1 MRCFSYA
8 PGFRLSVVVAL
19 LLGSALL
26 AYPKAPP
33 PTIALAG
40 LVTSDNEGPM
50 EGVLVT
56 AKREGGNITIT
67 VISDDRGR
75 YVFPAGKLEPGKHTL
90 AIRAVGYKLSGQ
102 STANI
107 ESDKTSHVDIKLVKV
122 KDVASQLTGAE
133 WMVSIP
139 GSELQKRALF
149 RCDQCHSLD
158 TVVNSTYDAEGW
170 LSALPRMQFFWLG
183 NSTITQPSASAHPP
197 KAVPVDPELA
207 KYLSSINLS
216 GRTSLPYELKTFLR
230 PRGAD
235 TRVIITE
242 YELPRSG
249 SMPHDVAVDHQGAIW
264 YTDFRSPDIG
274 KLDPGSGK
282 VKEWPLPLLKPGLPQ
297 WSLAVELDPEG
308 NPWIPRFYQGC
319 AATKFDVKT
328 EKFETLSAPAEYN
341 DDRASCS
348 QGSVST
354 NGMIWLRDSHRDL
367 MLELNPKTGGVRA
380 FDSYPFGTPKYTGP
394 SHLFYFGIDEKFGGG
409 QALHDTYGIA
419 VDSKGDPIYCD
430 MGGSNIA
437 VLDHT
442 NGQVSVYPTPTPNSA
457 PRRGTIDLAGRFW
470 FGEWMAS
477 QVGMFDP
484 KTKEIKEW
492 RPPTPWSGLYR
503 AAADKNG
510 EVWSGGM
517 STDYVY
523 RLNPATGE
531 WREYLL
537 PTLGGEIRDIKV
549 DDSGK
554 SVKVWVPL
562 VHAGIIAEIEPLE

>member
-1 MRCFSYA
+1 MKGSYSIIA
-8 PGFRLSVVVAL
+8 GL
-19 LLGSALL
+19 LLGSAVL
-26 AYPKAPP
+26 AFCQARAPMV
-33 PTIALAG
+33 TLTG
-40 LVTSDNEGPM
+40 LVTSDSEGRM

-56 AKREGGNITIT
+56 AKLDGGNIAVT
-67 VISDDRGR
+67 VISDDQGR
-75 YVFPAGKLEPGKHTL
+75 YAFPAGKLQPGKHTL
-90 AIRAVGYKLSGQ
+90 TIRAIGYELPGQ
-102 STANI
+102 SAASI
-107 ESDKTSHVDIKLVKV
+107 ESTKTSHVDLKLIKSTNL
-122 KDVASQLTGAE
+122 ASQLTGAE

-139 GSELQKRALF
+139 GNELQKRALF

-158 TVVNSTYDAEGW
+158 TVVKSTYDTEGW
-170 LSALPRMQFFWLG
+170 LAALPRMQFFWLG
-183 NSTITQPSASAHPP
+183 NSTITQPSAPAHPS

-216 GRTSLPYELKTFLR
+216 GGRTTLSYEPRTFLR

-235 TRVIITE
+235 TKVMITE

-249 SMPHDVAVDHQGAIW
+249 SMPHDVAVDREGVVW
-264 YTDFRSPDIG
+264 YTDFRSPHIG

-282 VKEWPLPLLKPGLPQ
+282 VKEWMLPLLKPGLPQ
-297 WSLAVELDPEG
+297 WSLAVELDTEG

-319 AATKFDVKT
+319 AATQFDART
-328 EKFETLSAPAEYN
+328 EKFRTLSAPAEYN

-354 NGMIWLRDSHRDL
+354 NGMVWLRDSHRDL

-380 FDSYPFGTPKYTGP
+380 FDSYPFGTAKYTGP
-394 SHLFYFGIDEKFGGG
+394 SHLFYFGVDEKFGGG
-409 QALHDTYGIA
+409 QALHDTYGIS

-437 VLDHT
+437 VLDH
-442 NGQVSVYPTPTPNSA
+442 NSGHVALYPTPTPNAA
-457 PRRGTIDLAGRFW
+457 PRRGSIDSAGRFW

-477 QVGMFDP
+477 QLGMFDP
-484 KTKEIKEW
+484 TTKQIKEW

-510 EVWSGGM
+510 DVWAGGM

-523 RLNPATGE
+523 RLNPATGV

-562 VHAGIIAEIEPLE
+562 VHAGIIAEIEPLD

>member
-1 MRCFSYA
+1 MKGSYS
-8 PGFRLSVVVAL
+8 LVA
-19 LLGSALL
+19 ALFL
-26 AYPKAPP
+26 YSTLVASSKGAV
-33 PTIALAG
+33 PTAALTG
-40 LVTSDNEGPM
+40 VVTSEAEGRM
-50 EGVLVT
+50 EGVLVS
-56 AKREGGNITIT
+56 AKMEGGNVTVT
-67 VISDDRGR
+67 VISDDQGR
-75 YVFPAGKLEPGKHTL
+75 YVFPSGKLQAGKRTL
-90 AIRAVGYKLSGQ
+90 AIRAVGYELAGQ
-102 STANI
+102 VTAKI
-107 ESDKTSHVDIKLVKV
+107 EPGKTAHVDIKLVKV
-122 KDVASQLTGAE
+122 KNIESQLTGAE
-133 WMVSIP
+133 WMMSVP
-139 GSELQKRALF
+139 GNEPQKRALF

-158 TVVNSTYDAEGW
+158 TVVNATYDVDGW
-170 LSALPRMQFFWLG
+170 LATLPRMQFSWLG

-197 KAVPVDPELA
+197 KTVPVDAELA
-207 KYLSSINLS
+207 KYLSSINLGG
-216 GRTSLPYELKTFLR
+216 GRKALPFELKTFPR

-235 TRVIITE
+235 TKVIITE

-249 SMPHDVAVDHQGAIW
+249 SMPHDVAVDREGEIW
-264 YTDFRSPDIG
+264 YTDFRNPYMG
-274 KLDPGSGK
+274 KLDPASGK
-282 VKEWPLPLLKPGLPQ
+282 VKEWTLPLLKPGRPQ
-297 WSLAVELDPEG
+297 WSLAVELDSEG

-328 EKFETLSAPAEYN
+328 EKFQTLSAPAEYN

-348 QGSVST
+348 QGSVSS

-380 FDSYPFGTPKYTGP
+380 FDSYPFGTAKYTGP

-409 QALHDTYGIA
+409 QALHDTYGITA
-419 VDSKGDPIYCD
+419 DSKGDPIYCD

-442 NGQVSVYPTPTPNSA
+442 NGQVSLYPTPTPNAA
-457 PRRGTIDLAGRFW
+457 PRRGAIDVAGRFW

-510 EVWSGGM
+510 DVWSGGM

-562 VHAGIIAEIEPLE
+562 VHAGRIAEIEPIE

>member
-1 MRCFSYA
+1 MKGSYS
-8 PGFRLSVVVAL
+8 LVACL
-19 LLGSALL
+19 FLCSTLL
-26 AYPKAPP
+26 ALSKGPV
-33 PTIALAG
+33 PTAALTG
-40 LVTSDNEGPM
+40 VVTSEAEGRM

-56 AKREGGNITIT
+56 AKMEGGNITVT
-67 VISDDRGR
+67 VISDDQGR
-75 YVFPAGKLEPGKHTL
+75 YVFPSGKLQAGKHILV
-90 AIRAVGYKLSGQ
+90 IRAVGYELAGQ
-102 STANI
+102 FTAKI
-107 ESDKTSHVDIKLVKV
+107 EPGKTAHVDIKLVKV
-122 KDVASQLTGAE
+122 KNIESQLTGAE
-133 WMVSIP
+133 WMMSVP
-139 GSELQKRALF
+139 GNEQQKRALF

-158 TVVNSTYDAEGW
+158 TVVNATYDVDGW
-170 LSALPRMQFFWLG
+170 LSALPRMQFSWLG

-197 KAVPVDPELA
+197 KTVPVDPELA
-207 KYLSSINLS
+207 KYLSSINLGG
-216 GRTSLPYELKTFLR
+216 GRKTLPYELKTFPR

-235 TRVIITE
+235 TKVIITE

-249 SMPHDVAVDHQGAIW
+249 SMPHDVAVDREGEIW
-264 YTDFRSPDIG
+264 YTDFRNPYMG

-282 VKEWPLPLLKPGLPQ
+282 VKEWTLPLLKPGLPQ
-297 WSLAVELDPEG
+297 WSLAVELDSEG

-328 EKFETLSAPAEYN
+328 EKFQTLSAPAEYN

-354 NGMIWLRDSHRDL
+354 NGVIWLRDSHRDL

-380 FDSYPFGTPKYTGP
+380 FDSYPFSTAKYTGP

-409 QALHDTYGIA
+409 QALHDTYGIT

-442 NGQVSVYPTPTPNSA
+442 NGQVSLYPTPTPNSA
-457 PRRGTIDLAGRFW
+457 PRRGSIDVAGRFW

-562 VHAGIIAEIEPLE
+562 VHAGRIAKIEPIE